1 MNAMS
6 LRSTSSR
13 ARAAVL
19 ALAALLAT
27 ATVIAAEVEKKETVI
42 AAEAEKKDAQSQAQ
56 AEKKLEDAR
65 RRLDAAA
72 REVAELSMS
81 MSETAV
87 PWTRTFARGGPPRAM
102 LGINLGPRGGEELN
116 EGVKIAS
123 VSPGGAAESA
133 GLKAG
138 DVLLAIGDKQLKA
151 ESDLSAREV
160 LLQAMGEVKP
170 GDKVKLRYR
179 RDKKVDTATVTAEA
193 AMMDRFFTRPMAV
206 RGMAGSIAA
215 LPFPPPAIAL
225 MRAVGVFG
233 SAELVPLT
241 PKLGQYFGTEKGLLV
256 VRAPADSRLKLEDGD
271 VIVDIDGRTP
281 TSPTHA
287 FRILGSYQAGEQL
300 KLGVLRM
307 KKRMS
312 FEVTIPDDPAATA
325 AAPFNFSF
333 HTDDGVM
340 PPEIGIRRD
349 HDEFILQPA
358 QPAMPF
364 PPPPE
369 GATQIITHIED
380 EPA

>member
-13 ARAAVL
+13 ARAVVW

-27 ATVIAAEVEKKETVI
+27 ASVIAAEVEKKDTE
-42 AAEAEKKDAQSQAQ
+42 SQA
-56 AEKKLEDAR
+56 ETERKLEDAR

-81 MSETAV
+81 ISEHAV
-87 PWTRTFARGGPPRAM
+87 PSIRHFTRIGGPRAM
-102 LGINLGPRGGEELN
+102 LGINLGPRGGEESN

-151 ESDLSAREV
+151 ETDLSAREV
-160 LLQAMGEVKP
+160 LMQAMGEVKP
-170 GDKVKLRYR
+170 GEQVKLRYR
-179 RDKKVDTATVTAEA
+179 RDKKVNTATVTAEA
-193 AMMDRFFTRPMAV
+193 PADRFFTRPFAV
-206 RGMAGSIAA
+206 RGMAPSVAA
-215 LPFPPPAIAL
+215 AMPFPAPLAM

-241 PKLGQYFGTEKGLLV
+241 PKLGQYFGAEKGLLV

-281 TSPTHA
+281 ASPTHA
-287 FRILGSYQAGEQL
+287 FRILGSYQAGEEL

-307 KKRMS
+307 KKRMT
-312 FEVTIPDDPAATA
+312 FEVTIPEDLATA
-325 AAPFNFSF
+325 ARNPFSLDLHHEGRLLQAPEV
-333 HTDDGVM
+333 GVR
-340 PPEIGIRRD
+340 G
-349 HDEFILQPA
+349 HDEIIFSPA
-358 QPAMPF
+358 MPAMPF
-364 PPPPE
+364 PPPPPGE
-369 GATQIITHIED
+369 AGATQIITHIED
-380 EPA
+380 ESA

>member
-13 ARAAVL
+13 ARAAVV
-19 ALAALLAT
+19 ALSALLAT
-27 ATVIAAEVEKKETVI
+27 ATVIAAEVEKKDTE
-42 AAEAEKKDAQSQAQ
+42 SQAVT
-56 AEKKLEDAR
+56 ERKLEDAR

-72 REVAELSMS
+72 REVAALSMS
-81 MSETAV
+81 MSDTM
-87 PWTRTFARGGPPRAM
+87 PQMRQFTRTGAPRAM
-102 LGINLGPRGGEELN
+102 LGINLGPRGVEESS

-123 VSPGGAAESA
+123 VSPGGAAERA

-138 DVLLAIGDKQLKA
+138 DVLLAIGDKRLKA
-151 ESDLSAREV
+151 ESDSSAREV
-160 LLQAMGEVKP
+160 LIQAMGDVNP
-170 GDKVKLRYR
+170 GDKVKVRYR
-179 RDKKVDTATVTAEA
+179 RDNKEATATVTAEPPV
-193 AMMDRFFTRPMAV
+193 DLFFTRPMAV
-206 RGMAGSIAA
+206 RGMAGSMAA
-215 LPFPPPAIAL
+215 MPFPPPLAM

-233 SAELVPLT
+233 SAELVPMT

-307 KKRMS
+307 KKRMT
-312 FEVTIPDDPAATA
+312 FDVTVPDDPEATA
-325 AAPFNFSF
+325 AAPFNFGF
-333 HTDDGVM
+333 HTDDTLM
-340 PPEIGIRRD
+340 PPSIEIRRP
-349 HDEFILQPA
+349 DEVILQPA
-358 QPAMPF
+358 QPAMPL
-364 PPPPE
+364 PMPPPE
-369 GATQIITHIED
+369 AGATQIVTTHVDD

>member
-1 MNAMS
+1 MGLSLETERMNAML

-13 ARAAVL
+13 ARVAVL

-27 ATVIAAEVEKKETVI
+27 ATVIAAEVEKKD
-42 AAEAEKKDAQSQAQ
+42 AESQA
-56 AEKKLEDAR
+56 ETERKLEDAR

-81 MSETAV
+81 MSEHAV
-87 PWTRTFARGGPPRAM
+87 PSIRHFTHIGPQRAM
-102 LGINLGPRGGEELN
+102 IGINLGPRGGEELN

-123 VSPGGAAESA
+123 ISPGGAAESA

-138 DVLLAIGDKQLKA
+138 DVLLAIDDKRLKA
-151 ESDLSAREV
+151 EADLSAREV
-160 LLQAMGEVKP
+160 LLQAMREVKP

-179 RDKKVDTATVTAEA
+179 RDKKEATATVTAEA
-193 AMMDRFFTRPMAV
+193 AMDRIWSRPLAV
-206 RGMAGSIAA
+206 RGFTAPGIAA
-215 LPFPPPAIAL
+215 MPFPPPLAM

-256 VRAPADSRLKLEDGD
+256 VRAPADSRLQLEDGD

-307 KKRMS
+307 KKRMT
-312 FEVTIPDDPAATA
+312 FEVTVPEDPAATA
-325 AAPFNFSF
+325 AAPFNFTM
-333 HTDDGVM
+333 HRDDASI
-340 PPEIGIRRD
+340 PAPAIRIRGS
-349 HDEFILQPA
+349 DELILSPA
-358 QPAMPF
+358 QPALPLPM

-369 GATQIITHIED
+369 AGAIGIIGHIGD